1 MNSLDIRAFRST
13 VLGALAMAALLFV
26 PAGTFGYWQAW
37 VFLAVFVGASSAIGI
52 YLALKDP
59 ELLER
64 RMKVG
69 PAAEKETAQKIIMT
83 FAMAGFIALLLLPAF
98 DHRFG
103 WSKLPA
109 YLALAGDVLVGL
121 GFFLTF
127 LVLRENS
134 YSASTIQVIEGQKVI
149 STGLYAIVRHP
160 MYAGALVMLLGMP
173 LALGSWWG
181 LCALLFIVP
190 VLIWRL
196 LDEER
201 LLRKELPG
209 YVEYT
214 REVRYRLVPGE
225 SRRRTEA

>member
-13 VLGALAMAALLFV
+13 ALGALAMAALLFV

-37 VFLAVFVGASSAIGI
+37 VFMAVFVGASSAIGM

-69 PAAEKETAQKIIMT
+69 PAAEKETTQKIIMA

-214 REVRYRLVPGE
+214 REVRYRLVPGLW
-225 SRRRTEA
+225 